1 MKQIL
6 VAVDEHPHAEKIVD
20 SAIELAGALS
30 AKILLLYVVK
40 DPSVPARFV
49 DIHGDQVPE
58 HYYLDQYHRTVDG
71 QVKKILKAGL
81 KYDGICGVG
90 DPQDVIL
97 RTVKSREASMVI
109 VGVHGHHGIGK
120 LRAIGDVA
128 RNVIDKSPVPVL
140 AIP

>member
-20 SAIELAGALS
+20 SAIELAVALS

-40 DPSVPARFV
+40 DKSVPAHFV
-49 DIHGDQVPE
+49 DTHGDKVPE
-58 HYYLDQYHRTVDG
+58 HYYLDQYHRTMDP
-71 QVKKILKAGL
+71 QVKKILKAGIS
-81 KYDGICGVG
+81 YDGICGVG

-97 RTVKSREASMVI
+97 KSVKSRQADYVI
-109 VGVHGHHGIGK
+109 VGVHGHHGLGK

-128 RNVIDKSPVPVL
+128 RNVIEKSPVPVL